1 VPIFWV
7 SASRNFSDLYTILSW
22 FDKYLAEQ
30 STETQLFLIY
40 FFETCL
46 VKHEQEGGNWK
57 VIENLKKELREKGK
71 SEEEINEII
80 ERGH

>member
-1 VPIFWV
+1 MVRQILGRTIN
-7 SASRNFSDLYTILSW
+7 RNTTF
-22 FDKYLAEQ
+22 F
-30 STETQLFLIY
+30 IY